1 MTAMNLLRLSGVVS
15 CLALTSCAALF
26 PIGSDEEKERK
37 NGNGY
42 SLDNPPNGQSRYMGE
57 PRTDAPE
64 QQPPVTPDPNA
75 PPVDPN
81 ATPPVQPQPLP
92 TPTEVAPAPPVTP
105 KPPVPA
111 QAAYGKMVPGRVGFV
126 YPPGVEAKPENMVDV
141 RGFSPGEKVRDPRT
155 GKVFLVP

>member
-1 MTAMNLLRLSGVVS
+1 MTVMNLLRLSGLVS

-26 PIGSDEEKERK
+26 PFESDEEEERR

-57 PRTDAPE
+57 PRTDT
-64 QQPPVTPDPNA
+64 PPTETPLAPDPNA
-75 PPVDPN
+75 PVVDPN
-81 ATPPVQPQPLP
+81 APAPEQPQPLP
-92 TPTEVAPAPPVTP
+92 NPELAPAPPVTP
-105 KPPVPA
+105 RPPVPA
-111 QAAYGKMVPGRVGFV
+111 QPAYGKMVPGRVGFV

>member
-26 PIGSDEEKERK
+26 PYDRDKEKDK
-37 NGNGY
+37 KKGDGY
-42 SLDNPPNGQSRYMGE
+42 SLDNPPGQSRYMGT
-57 PRTDAPE
+57 PPTDASG
-64 QQPPVTPDPNA
+64 QPPVTPDPNV
-75 PPVDPN
+75 PSVDPN
-81 ATPPVQPQPLP
+81 APTPPPVPPAP
-92 TPTEVAPAPPVTP
+92 NPADVTPPPPVTP
-105 KPPVPA
+105 KPPVPT
-111 QAAYGKMVPGRVGFV
+111 QLSYGKMVPGRVGFV

>member
-1 MTAMNLLRLSGVVS
+1 MTSMNLLRLFGLFA
-15 CLALTSCAALF
+15 CLALANCAALF
-26 PIGSDEEKERK
+26 PYDGEDRNTRN

-64 QQPPVTPDPNA
+64 TPNPDA
-75 PPVDPN
+75 QAIDQN
-81 ATPPVQPQPLP
+81 ATPRVQPQPLP
-92 TPTEVAPAPPVTP
+92 NVTDPVPTQPVTP

-111 QAAYGKMVPGRVGFV
+111 QASYGKMVPGRVGFV